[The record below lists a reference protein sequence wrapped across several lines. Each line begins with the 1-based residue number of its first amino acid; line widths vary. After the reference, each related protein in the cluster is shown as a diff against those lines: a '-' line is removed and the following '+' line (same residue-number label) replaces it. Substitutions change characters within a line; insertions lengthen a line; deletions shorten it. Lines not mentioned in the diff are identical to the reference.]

1 MLTPQELQ
9 NKKFE
14 KAVFGGYDMSQV
26 DDFLDSIIGDYTDIY
41 KENIT
46 LKGKMKVLVDKIEE
60 YRSVDDEIR
69 KMLYTAQTKAKEMI
83 ANAEKEASNIIN
95 EARSTAESSIIEMK
109 ASYDNE
115 KEKLAAMKAETSQYA
130 EQIKAIL
137 NKNIDVINTLIEAA
151 PVKEV
156 VQPKKEEEFV
166 KASPDTFEF
175 ELPKDFIVDNGEDAK
190 PEEEVSAEETHEEEV
205 LFEDAVIE
213 ENEPKA
219 SDEQSTKFFELHLGK
234 KERAVHK
241 KSVEDAD
248 ESDTGKI
255 YGTGG
260 FTPKPRF
267 QFDDLRFGANYDDEY
282 DDNKKKKQRIIKN
295 GTGL

>member
-26 DDFLDSIIGDYTDIY
+26 DDFLDTIISDYTDIY

-46 LKGKMKVLVDKIEE
+46 LKSKMKVLVDKIEE

-69 KMLYTAQTKAKEMI
+69 KMLYTAQTKSKEMI
-83 ANAEKEASNIIN
+83 ANAEKEAAEIIN

-109 ASYDNE
+109 ASYDSE
-115 KEKLAAMKAETSQYA
+115 KDKLAAMKAETSQYA
-130 EQIKAIL
+130 EQIKSIL
-137 NKNIDVINTLIEAA
+137 SKNIEVINALIEAA

-175 ELPKDFIVDNGEDAK
+175 ELPKDFIVENF
-190 PEEEVSAEETHEEEV
+190 EEETEEEIVEETVEEEIV
-205 LFEDAVIE
+205 FDI
-213 ENEPKA
+213 ENEPAENKNA
-219 SDEQSTKFFELHLGK
+219 DEYSTRFFELHLGK
-234 KERAVHK
+234 KEKAVHK
-241 KSVEDAD
+241 KTVEDAD

-260 FTPKPRF
+260 FTPKPKF
-267 QFDDLRFGANYDDEY
+267 QFDDLRFGANYDEDF
-282 DDNKKKKQRIIKN
+282 DDNKKKK
-295 GTGL
+295 

>member
-26 DDFLDSIIGDYTDIY
+26 DDFLDLIIGDYTDIY

-46 LKGKMKVLVDKIEE
+46 LKSKMKVLVDKIEE

-69 KMLYTAQTKAKEMI
+69 KMLYTAQTKAKEMV
-83 ANAEKEASNIIN
+83 ANAEKEANNIIN

-109 ASYDNE
+109 ASYDAE
-115 KEKLAAMKAETSQYA
+115 KEKLAAMKTETSQYA

-137 NKNIDVINTLIEAA
+137 NKNIDVISALIEAA

-156 VQPKKEEEFV
+156 VQPKQEEEFV

-175 ELPKDFIVDNGEDAK
+175 ELPKDFIVDNGEDEAEQN
-190 PEEEVSAEETHEEEV
+190 EEQEISVMET
-205 LFEDAVIE
+205 
-213 ENEPKA
+213 
-219 SDEQSTKFFELHLGK
+219 Q
-234 KERAVHK
+234 
-241 KSVEDAD
+241 
-248 ESDTGKI
+248 
-255 YGTGG
+255 
-260 FTPKPRF
+260 
-267 QFDDLRFGANYDDEY
+267 DDEFTL
-282 DDNKKKKQRIIKN
+282 KSLK
-295 GTGL
+295 

>member
-26 DDFLDSIIGDYTDIY
+26 DDFLDLIIGDYTDIY

-46 LKGKMKVLVDKIEE
+46 LKSKMKVLVDKIEE

-69 KMLYTAQTKAKEMI
+69 KMLYTAQTKAKEMV
-83 ANAEKEASNIIN
+83 ANAEKEANNIIN

-109 ASYDNE
+109 ASYDAE
-115 KEKLAAMKAETSQYA
+115 KEKLAAMKTETSQYA

-137 NKNIDVINTLIEAA
+137 NKNIDVISALIEAA

-156 VQPKKEEEFV
+156 VQPKQEEEFV

-175 ELPKDFIVDNGEDAK
+175 ELPKDFIVDNGEDEAEQNEEQEISVMETQDDEFTFEE
-190 PEEEVSAEETHEEEV
+190 PEVNET
-205 LFEDAVIE
+205 
-213 ENEPKA
+213 KG
-219 SDEQSTKFFELHLGK
+219 SDEYSTKFFELHLGK
-234 KERAVHK
+234 KERALHK
-241 KSVEDAD
+241 KTVEDAE

-260 FTPKPRF
+260 FTPKPKF
-267 QFDDLRFGANYDDEY
+267 QFDDLRFGANYDDDY
-282 DDNKKKKQRIIKN
+282 DDNKKKK
-295 GTGL
+295 

>member
-14 KAVFGGYDMSQV
+14 KAVFGGYDMAQV

-46 LKGKMKVLVDKIEE
+46 LKSKMKVLVDKIEE

-69 KMLYTAQTKAKEMI
+69 KMLYTAQTKSKEMI
-83 ANAEKEASNIIN
+83 ANAEKEANNIIN

-109 ASYDNE
+109 ASYDSE
-115 KEKLAAMKAETSQYA
+115 KDKLAAMKAETSQYA

-137 NKNIDVINTLIEAA
+137 NKNIEVINTLIETA

-156 VQPKKEEEFV
+156 VQPKQEEEFV

-175 ELPKDFIVDNGEDAK
+175 ELPKDFIVDSSED
-190 PEEEVSAEETHEEEV
+190 EEETEQEISDMESHEEEEK
-205 LFEDAVIE
+205 FE
-213 ENEPKA
+213 EPPAEKEVKGT
-219 SDEQSTKFFELHLGK
+219 DEYSTKFFELHLGK
-234 KERAVHK
+234 KERALHK

-260 FTPKPRF
+260 FTPKPKF
-267 QFDDLRFGANYDDEY
+267 QFDDLRFGANYDDDY
-282 DDNKKKKQRIIKN
+282 DDNKKKK
-295 GTGL
+295 

>member
-14 KAVFGGYDMSQV
+14 KAVFGGYDMAQV

-46 LKGKMKVLVDKIEE
+46 LKSKMKVLVDKIEE

-69 KMLYTAQTKAKEMI
+69 KMLYTAQTKSKEMI
-83 ANAEKEASNIIN
+83 ANAEKEANNIIN

-109 ASYDNE
+109 ASYDSE
-115 KEKLAAMKAETSQYA
+115 KDKLAAMKAETSQYA

-137 NKNIDVINTLIEAA
+137 NKNIEVINTLIETA

-156 VQPKKEEEFV
+156 VQPKQEEEFV

-175 ELPKDFIVDNGEDAK
+175 ELPKDFIVDNSEE
-190 PEEEVSAEETHEEEV
+190 EEEVKQEVSVMESHVEEEE
-205 LFEDAVIE
+205 FE
-213 ENEPKA
+213 EPSVEKEVKGT
-219 SDEQSTKFFELHLGK
+219 DEYSTKFFELHLGK
-234 KERAVHK
+234 KERALHK
-241 KSVEDAD
+241 KTVEDAD

-260 FTPKPRF
+260 FTPKPKF
-267 QFDDLRFGANYDDEY
+267 QFDDLRFGSNYDDDY
-282 DDNKKKKQRIIKN
+282 DDNKKKK
-295 GTGL
+295 

>member
-46 LKGKMKVLVDKIEE
+46 LKSKMKVLVDKIEE

-69 KMLYTAQTKAKEMI
+69 KMLYTAQSKSKEMI
-83 ANAEKEASNIIN
+83 ANAEKEANNIIN
-95 EARSTAESSIIEMK
+95 TAKSTAEESIIDMK
-109 ASYDNE
+109 ASYDAE
-115 KEKLAAMKAETSQYA
+115 KKKLALMKQETLRYA
-130 EQIKAIL
+130 EQVKTIL
-137 NKNIDVINTLIEAA
+137 SKNIDVINAYIAEVPTPE
-151 PVKEV
+151 KENI
-156 VQPKKEEEFV
+156 PPEGEEFV
-166 KASPDTFEF
+166 KATPDTFEF
-175 ELPKDFIVDNGEDAK
+175 ELPKDFIVDHD
-190 PEEEVSAEETHEEEV
+190 EEEAEPDIAEPETTEAHESHIPEYEEEKK
-205 LFEDAVIE
+205 EDE
-213 ENEPKA
+213 Y
-219 SDEQSTKFFELHLGK
+219 DTKFFELHLNN
-234 KERAVHK
+234 KEKSFHK
-241 KSVEDAD
+241 KTVEDAD

-267 QFDDLRFGANYDDEY
+267 KFDDLRFGANYDDDE
-282 DDNKKKKQRIIKN
+282 NNTKKK
-295 GTGL
+295 

>member
-14 KAVFGGYDMSQV
+14 KAVFGGYDMAQV

-46 LKGKMKVLVDKIEE
+46 LKSKMKVLVDKIEE

-69 KMLYTAQTKAKEMI
+69 KMLYTAQTKSKEMI
-83 ANAEKEASNIIN
+83 ANAEKEANNIIN

-109 ASYDNE
+109 ASYDSE
-115 KEKLAAMKAETSQYA
+115 KDKLAAMKAETSQYA

-137 NKNIDVINTLIEAA
+137 NKNIEVINTLIETV

-156 VQPKKEEEFV
+156 VQPKQEEEFV

-175 ELPKDFIVDNGEDAK
+175 ELPKDFIVDNSEE
-190 PEEEVSAEETHEEEV
+190 EEEVKQEVSVMESHVEEEE
-205 LFEDAVIE
+205 FE
-213 ENEPKA
+213 EPAAEKEVKGT
-219 SDEQSTKFFELHLGK
+219 DEYSTKFFELHLGK
-234 KERAVHK
+234 KERALHK
-241 KSVEDAD
+241 KTVEDAD

-260 FTPKPRF
+260 FTPKPKF
-267 QFDDLRFGANYDDEY
+267 QFDDLRFGSNYDDDY
-282 DDNKKKKQRIIKN
+282 DDNKKKK
-295 GTGL
+295 

>member
-26 DDFLDSIIGDYTDIY
+26 DDFLDLIIGDYTDIY

-46 LKGKMKVLVDKIEE
+46 LKSKMKVLVDKIEE

-69 KMLYTAQTKAKEMI
+69 KMLYTAQTKAKEMV
-83 ANAEKEASNIIN
+83 ANAEKEANNIIN

-109 ASYDNE
+109 ASYDAE
-115 KEKLAAMKAETSQYA
+115 KEKLAAMKTETSQYA

-137 NKNIDVINTLIEAA
+137 NKNIDVISALIEAA

-156 VQPKKEEEFV
+156 VQPKQEEEFV

-175 ELPKDFIVDNGEDAK
+175 ELPKDFIVDNGEDEAEQNEEQEISVMETQDDEFTFEE
-190 PEEEVSAEETHEEEV
+190 PEVNET
-205 LFEDAVIE
+205 
-213 ENEPKA
+213 KG
-219 SDEQSTKFFELHLGK
+219 SDEYSTKFFELHLGK
-234 KERAVHK
+234 KERALHK
-241 KSVEDAD
+241 KTVEDAD

-260 FTPKPRF
+260 FTPKPKF
-267 QFDDLRFGANYDDEY
+267 QFDDLRFGANYDDDY
-282 DDNKKKKQRIIKN
+282 DDNKKKK
-295 GTGL
+295 

>member
-46 LKGKMKVLVDKIEE
+46 LKSKMKVLVDKIEE

-190 PEEEVSAEETHEEEV
+190 PEEEVSAEESHEEVV
-205 LFEDAVIE
+205 LFEDAVVE
-213 ENEPKA
+213 DNEPNA
-219 SDEQSTKFFELHLGK
+219 SDEYSTKFFELHLGK
-234 KERAVHK
+234 KERALHK

-282 DDNKKKKQRIIKN
+282 DDNKKKK
-295 GTGL
+295 

>member
-1 MLTPQELQ
+1 MEVNMGLKE
-9 NKKFE
+9 KFI
-14 KAVFGGYDMSQV
+14 Y
-26 DDFLDSIIGDYTDIY
+26 IY

-46 LKGKMKVLVDKIEE
+46 LKSKMKVLVDKIEE

-69 KMLYTAQTKAKEMI
+69 KMLYTAQTKSKEMI
-83 ANAEKEASNIIN
+83 ANAEKEANNIIN

-109 ASYDNE
+109 ASYDSE
-115 KEKLAAMKAETSQYA
+115 KDKLAAMKAETSQYA

-137 NKNIDVINTLIEAA
+137 NKNIEVINTLIETA

-156 VQPKKEEEFV
+156 VQPKQEEEFV

-175 ELPKDFIVDNGEDAK
+175 ELPKDFIVDSSED
-190 PEEEVSAEETHEEEV
+190 EEETEQEISDMESHEEEEK
-205 LFEDAVIE
+205 FE
-213 ENEPKA
+213 EPAAEKEVKGT
-219 SDEQSTKFFELHLGK
+219 DEYSTKFFELHLGK
-234 KERAVHK
+234 KERALHK

-260 FTPKPRF
+260 FTPKPKF
-267 QFDDLRFGANYDDEY
+267 QFDDLRFGANYDDDY
-282 DDNKKKKQRIIKN
+282 DDNKKKK
-295 GTGL
+295 

>member
-1 MLTPQELQ
+1 GGRYMLTPQELQ

-14 KAVFGGYDMSQV
+14 KAVFGGYDMAQV

-46 LKGKMKVLVDKIEE
+46 LKSKMKVLVDKIEE

-69 KMLYTAQTKAKEMI
+69 KMLYTAQTKSKEMI
-83 ANAEKEASNIIN
+83 ANAEKEANNIIN

-109 ASYDNE
+109 ASYDSE
-115 KEKLAAMKAETSQYA
+115 KDKLAAMKAETSQYA

-137 NKNIDVINTLIEAA
+137 NKNIEVINTLIETA

-156 VQPKKEEEFV
+156 VQPKQEEEFV

-175 ELPKDFIVDNGEDAK
+175 ELPKDFIVDNSEE
-190 PEEEVSAEETHEEEV
+190 EEEVKQEVSVMESHVEEEE
-205 LFEDAVIE
+205 FE
-213 ENEPKA
+213 EPAAEKEVKGT
-219 SDEQSTKFFELHLGK
+219 DEYSTKFFELHLGK
-234 KERAVHK
+234 KERALHK
-241 KSVEDAD
+241 KTVEDAD

-260 FTPKPRF
+260 FTPKPKF
-267 QFDDLRFGANYDDEY
+267 QFDDLRFGSNYDDDY
-282 DDNKKKKQRIIKN
+282 DDNKKKK
-295 GTGL
+295 